1 MQLFDRHVSARSVT
15 VFAAELFLIFGSVS
29 FAASLQDAPVPGA
42 ATLWKI
48 AVVTVL
54 CQLCL
59 YYNDFYDL
67 TVVHSPRELVVRLFQ
82 AVGAASILLAA
93 VYLVIP
99 GLMIGNGIFVS
110 ALTVFLVAIL
120 AWRLLFN
127 HVIALRGLEERVL
140 IVGTGES
147 ARTAAREIL
156 ESRDFGYRVVGFVDD
171 DAARIG
177 ERIVNPA
184 IIGTS
189 DQLTDLVAK
198 EWINRIVVGLSDRR
212 GKLPVDALLR
222 AKLAGVRVEDV
233 TTVYERLTGK
243 ILVEDVRPSW
253 LIFGEGFR
261 VSRWTR
267 TLKRS
272 MDLVLSLVM
281 FIVGL
286 PFMALTALAII
297 LEDGAPVIYSQERVG
312 ENGRTFRVYKFRS
325 MRKDAESAGR
335 PIWAAADDD
344 RVTRVGRVIRKTRL
358 DELPQLWNVVRGDM
372 SFVGP
377 RPERPFFVEQLAREI
392 PFYEQRHAVKP
403 GLTGWAQV
411 KYRSGASLEDAM
423 EKLRYDLYYIKHLSL
438 AFDVTIIF
446 DTVKVILFR
455 KGAQ

>member
-1 MQLFDRHVSARSVT
+1 MQLFDRYVSARSLT
-15 VFAAELFLIFGSVS
+15 VFAAELLLIFGSVS
-29 FAASLQDAPVPGA
+29 FAASLQNGLVPGG

-48 AVVTVL
+48 AIVTLL

-67 TVVHSPRELVVRLFQ
+67 SVVHSPRELVVRLFQ

-93 VYLVIP
+93 VYVVLP
-99 GLMIGNGIFVS
+99 GLIIGNGTYVS
-110 ALTVFLVAIL
+110 ALAVLLVAIL
-120 AWRLLFN
+120 GWRLLFN
-127 HVIALRGLEERVL
+127 HVTALQGLEERVL

-156 ESRDFGYRVVGFVDD
+156 EQRDFGYRVIGFVDD
-171 DAARIG
+171 DRSRMG

-184 IIGTS
+184 IIGTP
-189 DQLTDLVAK
+189 DQILQLVSS
-198 EWINRIVVGLSDRR
+198 ERIDRIVVGLSDRR
-212 GKLPVDALLR
+212 GKLPMDALLR
-222 AKLAGVRVEDV
+222 AKLAGVRIEDV

-253 LIFGEGFR
+253 LIFGDGFR

-267 TLKRS
+267 AIKRTL
-272 MDLVLSLVM
+272 DLLMSLAM
-281 FIVGL
+281 FLVGL
-286 PFMALTALAII
+286 PFMALTALAIA
-297 LEDGAPVIYSQERVG
+297 LEDGTPVIYTQERVG
-312 ENGRTFRVYKFRS
+312 EHGHTFFVYKFRS
-325 MRKDAESAGR
+325 MRKDAESTGR
-335 PIWAAADDD
+335 PVWAAADDE
-344 RVTRVGRVIRKTRL
+344 RVTRVGRFIRRTRL
-358 DELPQLWNVVRGDM
+358 DELPQLWNVLRGDM

-411 KYRSGASLEDAM
+411 KYRYGASIEDAM
-423 EKLRYDLYYIKHLSL
+423 EKLRYDLYYIKHLSP
-438 AFDVTIIF
+438 AFDLTIIF

>member
-1 MQLFDRHVSARSVT
+1 VSIDMQLFDRYVSARSVT

-29 FAASLQDAPVPGA
+29 FAASL
-42 ATLWKI
+42 L
-48 AVVTVL
+48 VTVL

-67 TVVHSPRELVVRLFQ
+67 TIVQSPRELVVRLFQ

-93 VYLVIP
+93 VYVVLP

-120 AWRLLFN
+120 GWRLLFN
-127 HVIALRGLEERVL
+127 HVTALQGLEERVL

-156 ESRDFGYRVVGFVDD
+156 ERRDFGYRVVGFVDD
-171 DAARIG
+171 DESRIG

-184 IIGTS
+184 IIGTPT
-189 DQLTDLVAK
+189 QLMQLVTR
-198 EWINRIVVGLSDRR
+198 ERIDRIVVGLSDRR

-253 LIFGEGFR
+253 LIFGDGFR

-267 TLKRS
+267 TLKRTL
-272 MDLVLSLVM
+272 DLAMSLAMV
-281 FIVGL
+281 IVGL
-286 PFMALTALAII
+286 PFMALTALAIL
-297 LEDGAPVIYSQERVG
+297 LEDGAPVIYRQERVG
-312 ENGRTFRVYKFRS
+312 ENGHAFRVYKFRS

-335 PIWAAADDD
+335 PVWAAADDD
-344 RVTRVGRVIRKTRL
+344 RVTLVGRFIRKTRL
-358 DELPQLWNVVRGDM
+358 DELPQLWNVLRGDM

-411 KYRSGASLEDAM
+411 KYRYGASLEDAM

-438 AFDVTIIF
+438 AFDLTIIF